1 MPDPVFAA
9 GTTASYAPVSGGAPV
24 TMTGLTSIGGNTK
37 ARTTAETTLLSDT
50 TLKRRPVR
58 TDPGTVQFTFQL
70 NDTATA
76 TNEWSALNTLLGAG
90 TLITVTVNMPGA
102 FDATALYSWSGFLS
116 DLTTPELSANDTML
130 TYTATL
136 TVTA

>member
-1 MPDPVFAA
+1 MNRQNFVRVFFVLFE
-9 GTTASYAPVSGGAPV
+9 SC
-24 TMTGLTSIGGNTK
+24 LT
-37 ARTTAETTLLSDT
+37 LF
-50 TLKRRPVR
+50 
-58 TDPGTVQFTFQL
+58 QFTFQL

-102 FDATALYSWSGFLS
+102 FDSTALYSWSGFLS
-116 DLTTPELSANDTML
+116 DLTTPELAANDTML